1 MHNQVSF
8 PLGEEGTCGLY
19 KLLDSQT
26 QSEYETSYAYRYN
39 TPEHNYILDTLKALD
54 QVEELRCPCGI
65 TLQLLLLLLHRLL
78 LSSFGF

>member
-39 TPEHNYILDTLKALD
+39 TPEHSYILHSQKALD
-54 QVEELRCPCGI
+54 QAEELHFFCQRV
-65 TLQLLLLLLHRLL
+65 LQLLLLLLHRLL

>member
-1 MHNQVSF
+1 MHSQVSF

-39 TPEHNYILDTLKALD
+39 TPEHNYILDTLKVSD
-54 QVEELRCPCGI
+54 QAEELHFLCQRV
-65 TLQLLLLLLHRLL
+65 LQLLLLLLHRLL